1 MKTSVLPSL
10 SWNPEQGSMSLA
22 GSRYLMVRPATVVEL
37 LKAAEEM
44 HGVDGAR
51 ALFIAAGT
59 AGGSQAATAYAKAD
73 PDPRVVSATMAQKGT
88 GIGWGKIRVEHAEVA
103 GSELRFSAEFSPFA
117 EGYGESDHPVCHFLT
132 GALTG
137 LGRTVLGADAVGE
150 ETACAAMGAP
160 RCEFRI
166 ARADTSAS

>member
-1 MKTSVLPSL
+1 MTL
-10 SWNPEQGSMSLA
+10 G
-22 GSRYLMVRPATVVEL
+22 GSRYLMVRPSTMVEL

-44 HGVDGAR
+44 HGADGAR
-51 ALFIAAGT
+51 AFFIAAGT
-59 AGGSQAATAYAKAD
+59 AGGSQAATEYAKAD

-88 GIGWGKIRVEHAEVA
+88 GIGWGKLRVEHAEVG

-117 EGYGESDHPVCHFLT
+117 EEYGESDHPVCHFLT

-137 LGRTVLGADAVGE
+137 LGRTLLGADAVGE
-150 ETACAAMGAP
+150 ETACSAMGAP

-166 ARADTSAS
+166 ARATSEDS